1 LKIIASLLGLLISLA
16 SLEQTAC
23 AAQQASVDPCAG
35 SPSVGGNRF
44 GASAG
49 STTETEVDVNLTVC
63 WGGPTSEHI
72 GIGFA
77 TYSLEIRDQLGNLVA
92 TIVHKGESTPGRAI
106 YLNANEVY
114 FEGVWKAQIPAT
126 ITLQGT
132 YNATAKQT
140 FFYLLPGQTKASP
153 GTLISAP
160 FQVVIP

>member
-23 AAQQASVDPCAG
+23 AAQQATVDPCAG

-49 STTETEVDVNLTVC
+49 STTETEVDVNLAIC
-63 WGGPTSEHI
+63 WSGPTSEQI
-72 GIGFA
+72 GIGYA

-92 TIVHKGESTPGRAI
+92 KIVHKSESNAGHPL
-106 YLNANEVY
+106 YLSANQVHS
-114 FEGVWKAQIPAT
+114 EGVWKAQIPPT

-140 FFYLLPGQTKASP
+140 FVYLLPGQTKASP